1 VEVCADLHLRPY
13 YGDEDDT
20 DGLYHSVAKRGT
32 TAFHAYATL
41 YARVK
46 NKRYTLAVRRL
57 KDGDTAS
64 SVLAEF
70 FGVLDGLDAGVK
82 AVYLDR
88 GFYDSKCLTL
98 LQAHNYAYVIPI
110 IRWGE
115 AIQQELGRVA
125 KRSRLCRWYSQLR
138 GHS

>member
-20 DGLYHSVAKRGT
+20 DGLYHSVARSVEPLLST
-32 TAFHAYATL
+32 PMPHST
-41 YARVK
+41 RVK

-82 AVYLDR
+82 AGYLDR

-110 IRWGE
+110 IRWVRRFSKSSRKDG
-115 AIQQELGRVA
+115 VA
-125 KRSRLCRWYSQLR
+125 SFSMI
-138 GHS
+138 

>member
-1 VEVCADLHLRPY
+1 
-13 YGDEDDT
+13 
-20 DGLYHSVAKRGT
+20 
-32 TAFHAYATL
+32 
-41 YARVK
+41 VK

-98 LQAHNYAYVIPI
+98 LQGA
-110 IRWGE
+110 
-115 AIQQELGRVA
+115 
-125 KRSRLCRWYSQLR
+125 QLR
-138 GHS
+138 VRDPDHPVG

>member
-1 VEVCADLHLRPY
+1 V
-13 YGDEDDT
+13 
-20 DGLYHSVAKRGT
+20 
-32 TAFHAYATL
+32 
-41 YARVK
+41 
-46 NKRYTLAVRRL
+46 
-57 KDGDTAS
+57 S
-64 SVLAEF
+64 SLSS

-115 AIQQELGRVA
+115 AIQQELSEGWSRVIQHDLTG
-125 KRSRLCRWYSQLR
+125 KLDGSQLDRRFSRLHRLYVPKWEV
-138 GHS
+138 